1 MKGGISLH
9 FGAFVESGP
18 DMEPQVQKAGTAD
31 QNLALSS
38 PAHVIWGHLEPR
50 FPHSRNDNA
59 FPTGL

>member
-31 QNLALSS
+31 QKLALSP
-38 PAHVIWGHLEPR
+38 PAYVIWGLLEPR
-50 FPHSRNDNA
+50 FPHSSNDSA